1 MSCLASILIRTNN
14 EEKYLARTIQAIRAQ
29 SFQSY
34 EIIVIDSGSTDGTLD
49 IVASLQDV
57 ALVYV
62 APEEFTFGRALNV
75 GAERARGEYL
85 VTLSAHA
92 LPRDETWLFN
102 LVRHFEDPLV
112 AGVYGRQLPRPDA
125 YPPVKVDYL
134 CCYNSEARVLSA
146 VEDAFFSNA
155 NAAIRCQLWKAL
167 PFDEELPACED
178 QDWARKA
185 LARGYKI
192 VYEPQAAVYHSHNEF
207 LLAVYR
213 RYRKEERAW
222 RQILPDRRV
231 NFRDFYQVWRART
244 ASDVKFILGE
254 GESRV
259 WLLLSPVYRLFW
271 ALGQWRP

>member
-1 MSCLASILIRTNN
+1 MRCLASILVRTKN
-14 EEKYLARTIQAIRAQ
+14 EGKYLAQTIEAIRAQ
-29 SFQSY
+29 SFQSH
-34 EIIVIDSGSTDGTLD
+34 EIMVVDSGSTDGTLNL
-49 IVASLQDV
+49 VASFEDV
-57 ALVYV
+57 TLLRI

-92 LPRDETWLFN
+92 LPRGEHWLFN
-102 LVRHFEDPLV
+102 LVRPFDDPLV

-134 CCYNSEARVLSA
+134 CHYNSEARVLTA
-146 VEDAFFSNA
+146 VEEAFFSNA
-155 NAAIRCQLWKAL
+155 NAAIRRQLWNDL
-167 PFDEELPACED
+167 PFDEDLPACED

-185 LARGYKI
+185 LTRGYKI

-207 LLAVYR
+207 LWAVYR
-213 RYRKEERAW
+213 RYRREERGW
-222 RQILPDRRV
+222 RQILPDRQV
-231 NFRDFYQVWRART
+231 DFRDFYQVWRAKT
-244 ASDVKFILGE
+244 ASDVKFILRE
-254 GESRV
+254 KESKV